1 MGAEEEP
8 LYRNF
13 ISHINVD
20 RSLNAI
26 EYFSFSSAEDE
37 KFLEFKDDILAQND
51 TIELNLIKNNAYKEA
66 VILKINKELKKENQI
81 ARELLKDG
89 QKTFGGSKLFY
100 LNDNS
105 DKILIMAVPGS
116 LDGKLNMVIQRLNKI
131 NEKVSRFNSK
141 IKKDN
146 FEIYKKRIR
155 MHDKKDRIIDLI
167 NKNLRA

>member
-13 ISHINVD
+13 ISHINID
-20 RSLNAI
+20 RSINAI
-26 EYFSFSSAEDE
+26 EYFSFNSTEDE
-37 KFLEFKDDILAQND
+37 KFLEFKEDIFAQND

-66 VILKINKELKKENQI
+66 VILKINKGVEKEI
-81 ARELLKDG
+81 AWELLKDE

-105 DKILIMAVPGS
+105 DKMLVMAVPGS

-141 IKKDN
+141 IKKNN
-146 FEIYKKRIR
+146 FDIYKKRIK
-155 MHDKKDRIIDLI
+155 MHNKKDRIIDLI
-167 NKNLRA
+167 NKSLRV